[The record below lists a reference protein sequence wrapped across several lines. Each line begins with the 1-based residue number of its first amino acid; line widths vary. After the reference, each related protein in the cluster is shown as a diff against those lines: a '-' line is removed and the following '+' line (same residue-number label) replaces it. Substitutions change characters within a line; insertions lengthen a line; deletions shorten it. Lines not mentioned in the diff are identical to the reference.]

1 MNQVSQRVS
10 RIRERIQGAQARS
23 HRENRPV
30 TLIAVTKYHPAAMVD
45 DVVGAG
51 VLDVG
56 ESRVQEAL
64 AKAEAVHG
72 QARWH
77 LIGHLQR
84 NKAVRAAQLFDV
96 IHSVDSLRLIEALAQ
111 TGEPVQLFLQVNV
124 SGEATKT
131 GVDPSGVQELL
142 RACHAAP
149 TLEPLGLMTMAPY
162 DDDPERARPHFRAL
176 YELQQDLNRA
186 GDGPSLECL
195 SMGMSGDFEVAIEEG
210 STHIRIGTAI
220 TGERSPTAG

>member
-10 RIRERIQGAQARS
+10 RIRERIEGAQARS
-23 HRENRPV
+23 NRENRPV
-30 TLIAVTKYHPAAMVD
+30 TLIAVTKYHPAAMVET
-45 DVVGAG
+45 VIGAG
-51 VLDVG
+51 VSDVG

-64 AKAEAVHG
+64 AKAEAVHCG
-72 QARWH
+72 ARWH

-84 NKAVRAAQLFDV
+84 NKAARAARLFDV
-96 IHSVDSLRLIEALAQ
+96 IHSVDSPRLIEALAQ

-131 GVDPSGVQELL
+131 GVDPNGVQGLL
-142 RACHAAP
+142 RACRAAP

-162 DDDPERARPHFRAL
+162 DADPERARPHFRML
-176 YELQQDLNRA
+176 YELQQELNRT
-186 GDGPSLECL
+186 GDGPPLECL